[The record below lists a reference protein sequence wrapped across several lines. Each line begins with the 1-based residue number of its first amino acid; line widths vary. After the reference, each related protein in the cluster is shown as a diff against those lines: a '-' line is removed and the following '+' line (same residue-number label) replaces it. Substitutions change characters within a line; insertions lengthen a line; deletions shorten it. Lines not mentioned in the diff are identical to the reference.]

1 MLRYISFWDFIQLFF
16 LIYDWW
22 LLVLNWNVFRKV
34 LKKTV
39 IFFHENIT
47 DTVRYKFF
55 VGDAPLTLTVK
66 SVGSKLHNQDGD
78 LNTLNT
84 IRSLW
89 QGKVDKVE
97 LYLARHKEVS
107 SIQHNGKEWGFM
119 LLFIK
124 LSQKQTSCQLI
135 LRVESQNK
143 VEKTKHQIFANQEI
157 TPCKSGEKAFR

>member
-1 MLRYISFWDFIQLFF
+1 M
-16 LIYDWW
+16 
-22 LLVLNWNVFRKV
+22 
-34 LKKTV
+34 KTSLTQCV
-39 IFFHENIT
+39 TNC
-47 DTVRYKFF
+47 F

-78 LNTLNT
+78 LNTWNT

-119 LLFIK
+119 LPFIK

-143 VEKTKHQIFANQEI
+143 VEKAKHQNLSLELIENI
-157 TPCKSGEKAFR
+157 TY